1 MILGAYLVHDPG
13 PLPRMFRI
21 LCLFWTE
28 QDLER
33 EAWSWVEHLL
43 PAVGARRPGG
53 PEARAELA
61 WAAAVL
67 AVDAG
72 DDTATLAARQRLAP
86 LLAGIKDRFLH
97 AAYLPAM
104 A

>member
-1 MILGAYLVHDPG
+1 MVLGGASAAGGRG
-13 PLPRMFRI
+13 P
-21 LCLFWTE
+21 E
-28 QDLER
+28 
-33 EAWSWVEHLL
+33 
-43 PAVGARRPGG
+43 ARRPGG